1 MQPMRARSAT
11 VSDALPR
18 LSITVLAGGPS
29 SEREVSLESGRAV
42 AEALRKRGHEVVIA
56 DISPGD
62 LRALDRAADVIF
74 PALHGT
80 FGEDGQVQRIM
91 ERRRLCFVGSGSV
104 ASALCMDKLA
114 TKRRIA
120 EAGLPTP
127 HCEVVKRAN
136 RTGGNTAGS
145 GEEHGRDGRSAP
157 ESSGAGLRARA
168 SRAAQPLRP
177 HASNG
182 SLPAVDYPPFR
193 RPVVVKPVDQ
203 GSSVHTII
211 ARKAAEYEPA
221 IATVLEHYDR
231 AMIEDFIKGDEITVG
246 LLDGEPLPPICIRP
260 KRGFYD
266 YDAKYRDD
274 RTEYLFDTNHPPEVF
289 RQAAAMSKRAWQVL
303 GCRHLA
309 RADWM
314 VDSDHRLWFLEINT
328 MPGFTSHSLVPKA
341 AARIGISFEELTE
354 RLVTRALDG

>member
-1 MQPMRARSAT
+1 MQAVSFDAPAT
-11 VSDALPR
+11 PDALPR

-29 SEREVSLESGRAV
+29 AEREVSLDSGRAV
-42 AEALRKRGHEVVIA
+42 AEALQKRGHEVVLA
-56 DISPGD
+56 DISSGD
-62 LRALDRAADVIF
+62 LRALDRAADVVF

-91 ERRRLCFVGSGSV
+91 EQRRLRFVGSGSA
-104 ASALCMDKLA
+104 ASAICIDKIE
-114 TKRRIA
+114 TKRRLA
-120 EAGLPTP
+120 EAGFPTP
-127 HCEVVKRAN
+127 HWDEV
-136 RTGGNTAGS
+136 
-145 GEEHGRDGRSAP
+145 
-157 ESSGAGLRARA
+157 ARETP
-168 SRAAQPLRP
+168 AA
-177 HASNG
+177 
-182 SLPAVDYPPFR
+182 DYPPFR

-211 ARKAAEYEPA
+211 VRKAAEYAPA
-221 IATVLEHYDR
+221 IATVLEHYER

-266 YDAKYRDD
+266 YEAKYQDD

-289 RQAAAMSKRAWQVL
+289 RQAAELSRRAWEIL

-309 RADWM
+309 RVDWM
-314 VDSDHRLWFLEINT
+314 VDQDHRLWFLEINT

-341 AARIGISFEELTE
+341 AARVGISFEELTE
-354 RLVTRALDG
+354 RLVRMALDG